1 MSWLSRLAGKSK
13 PASQASAGDG
23 KGQPVDPPIIRI
35 DSHEYPAAEFIPGTF
50 RIRPY
55 DGDLIAKQKF
65 DFRITFT
72 LNGELVE
79 VTCRGVV
86 ARLDEQ
92 VGLIA
97 RYSQP
102 QPFYERNIV
111 EYLKVWN
118 KQG

>member
-13 PASQASAGDG
+13 SAAQASAADG
-23 KGQPVDPPIIRI
+23 KGQPTDPPVIKI
-35 DSHEYPAAEFIPGTF
+35 DSHEYPVAEFVPGTF

-65 DFRITFT
+65 DFRIAFT
-72 LNGELVE
+72 LNGEPIE
-79 VTCRGVV
+79 VGCRGVV
-86 ARLDEQ
+86 ARLDDQ
-92 VGLIA
+92 AGLIA

-102 QPFYERNIV
+102 QPYYERKIA